1 MLIEYYEY
9 LVDLHLLTLL
19 GKLYYFYIVKV
30 YVYQLVFVV
39 MILHNHLQ
47 GSVER
52 KPPSW
57 RSAELNELLRSL
69 DSRADAN
76 LKSARKQRVEGSPIK
91 VAPPNGYPQWMIAP
105 DEQ

>member
-1 MLIEYYEY
+1 MVDELEKQKWEYITVNDMSDEE
-9 LVDLHLLTLL
+9 VISD
-19 GKLYYFYIVKV
+19 
-30 YVYQLVFVV
+30 
-39 MILHNHLQ
+39 
-47 GSVER
+47 GSIER

-69 DSRADAN
+69 DSRADGN